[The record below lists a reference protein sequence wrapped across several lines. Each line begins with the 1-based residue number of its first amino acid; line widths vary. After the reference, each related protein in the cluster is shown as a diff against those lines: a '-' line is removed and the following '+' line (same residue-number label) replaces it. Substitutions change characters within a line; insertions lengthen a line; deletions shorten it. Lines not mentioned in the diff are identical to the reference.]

1 MGAAI
6 KAGAGSTEAIAV
18 PGGGESLRAD
28 TQKIRVCNV
37 SKQFV
42 VRGVRLL
49 ALADIS
55 FTVADGRITV
65 LTGRSGCGKTT
76 LLRIIMGLE
85 TPTAGWIDVDSR
97 RIDRPGQDRGMVFQQ
112 AQLLPW
118 RTVLDN
124 VTFGLEVQKM
134 PRKGRQ
140 ELAEYY
146 LELVGLKD
154 YYYLRPLQLSGGMQQ
169 RVGIARALAIQPQ
182 VLLMDEPFGSL
193 DAQTRE
199 NLQESL
205 LEVHERTKK
214 TILFVTH
221 DLDEAVL
228 LADKVVIMT
237 PSPGRVHEIVDI
249 NIPRPRKDII
259 GIRGGQ
265 EYLQKRY
272 YIWKTLKA
280 FGVA

>member
-1 MGAAI
+1 
-6 KAGAGSTEAIAV
+6 
-18 PGGGESLRAD
+18 
-28 TQKIRVCNV
+28 
-37 SKQFV
+37 
-42 VRGVRLL
+42 
-49 ALADIS
+49 
-55 FTVADGRITV
+55 
-65 LTGRSGCGKTT
+65 
-76 LLRIIMGLE
+76 
-85 TPTAGWIDVDSR
+85 
-97 RIDRPGQDRGMVFQQ
+97 MVFQQ